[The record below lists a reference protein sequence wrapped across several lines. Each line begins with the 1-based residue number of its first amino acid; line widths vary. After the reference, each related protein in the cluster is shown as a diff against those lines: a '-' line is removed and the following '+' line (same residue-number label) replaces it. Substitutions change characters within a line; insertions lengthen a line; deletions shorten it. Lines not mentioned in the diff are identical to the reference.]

1 MLQGKASVSNKREE
15 EKGELRKEERE
26 LSITLD

>member
-15 EKGELRKEERE
+15 EKEELRKEERE